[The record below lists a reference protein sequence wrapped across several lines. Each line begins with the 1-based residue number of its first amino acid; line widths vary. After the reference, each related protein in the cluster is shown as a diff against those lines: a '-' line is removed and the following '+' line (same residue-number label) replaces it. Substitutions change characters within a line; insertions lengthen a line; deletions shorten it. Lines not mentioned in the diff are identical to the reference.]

1 MTITSPANEPLLS
14 VEGLSV
20 HLGGRDVLHDV
31 GFTIAKGDSLA
42 LVGESGSG
50 KTVTAR
56 VVTGLISRIGG
67 VVTAG
72 KVTYGGQELVQD
84 DPAVWSQVRGRRIAL
99 VPQASL
105 SSLDPVM
112 RIGKQIAETVSHLD
126 PGADTRTRSLELLDQ
141 VQMPRPE
148 EILRSFPHELSGG
161 MRQRI
166 MIALAL
172 AGRPEFIVAD
182 EPTTALDVTVQAGI
196 LKLLSSL
203 REQTGLTLLMIA
215 HDLAVVKL
223 VSENVAVMRGGRLI
237 EVGPTRTVLTV
248 PKHAYTQALLAARPE
263 TSEPG
268 SPLAILDRETGE
280 LRSPEQPA
288 QVELK
293 AERIMALKDVSVTYR
308 HATAPAVAPVSLD
321 IHSGDSIGIVG
332 ESGSGKTTLGRVI
345 VGALAPTAGEVL
357 VHGKTWKQIRGKNP
371 LRRDVQMI
379 FQDPY
384 GSLTPW
390 RTPRH
395 AVAEVLRRWNDIS
408 PRAALTRAGQLLDEV
423 GLPVSVMDRH
433 PARLSGGQ
441 CQRVGIARALAS
453 EPRLIVA
460 DEPTS
465 SLDISAQAQILNLL
479 MRLRATHGL
488 SLVIISHD
496 LSVIR
501 HMTDT
506 AIVMKNG
513 IVVEHGPS
521 EKLFTAPEHE
531 YTRQLVD
538 ATPSLTERISLP
550 ALVKGSAA

>member
-1 MTITSPANEPLLS
+1 
-14 VEGLSV
+14 
-20 HLGGRDVLHDV
+20 
-31 GFTIAKGDSLA
+31 
-42 LVGESGSG
+42 
-50 KTVTAR
+50 
-56 VVTGLISRIGG
+56 
-67 VVTAG
+67 
-72 KVTYGGQELVQD
+72 
-84 DPAVWSQVRGRRIAL
+84 VWSEVRGRRIAL

-112 RIGKQIAETVSHLD
+112 RIGKQIAETINHLD
-126 PGADTRTRSLELLDQ
+126 PGVDIRTRSLELLDH

-148 EILRSFPHELSGG
+148 QILRSYPHELSGG

-203 REQTGLTLLMIA
+203 REETGLTLLMIA

-223 VSENVAVMRGGRLI
+223 VSENVAVMRAGRLI
-237 EVGPTRTVLTV
+237 ETGPTRTVLTV

-263 TSEPG
+263 TSAPG

-280 LRSPEQPA
+280 LRAPEQPA
-288 QVELK
+288 QIEHT
-293 AERIMALKDVSVTYR
+293 AERIMELKDVSVTYR
-308 HATAPAVAPVSLD
+308 HAKAPAVAPVSLD
-321 IHSGDSIGIVG
+321 IHRGASIGIVG

-357 VHGKTWKQIRGKNP
+357 VHGKTWKEIRGKNP

-395 AVAEVLRRWNDIS
+395 AVAEVLRRWNDDMS
-408 PRAALTRAGQLLDEV
+408 RNDSLARAGQLLDEV
-423 GLPVSVMDRH
+423 GLPAGVMDRY

-465 SLDISAQAQILNLL
+465 SLDISAQAQILNLM

-501 HMTDT
+501 HMTDS

-513 IVVEHGPS
+513 IVVEEGAS

-531 YTRQLVD
+531 YTRQLVA
-538 ATPSLTERISLP
+538 ATPSLTERITLN
-550 ALVKGSAA
+550 ALVEESHT

>member
-1 MTITSPANEPLLS
+1 MTTSTTPLLT
-14 VEGLSV
+14 VEGLNV

-56 VVTGLISRIGG
+56 VVTGLIDRIN
-67 VVTAG
+67 G
-72 KVTYGGQELVQD
+72 KVTGGSVKFDGQELVNAG
-84 DPAVWSQVRGRRIAL
+84 PGTWTALRGKRIAL

-112 RIGKQIAETVSHLD
+112 RIGKQLAETIAVLD
-126 PGADTRTRSLELLDQ
+126 PGADTGARALELLDQ

-148 EILRSFPHELSGG
+148 QILRAFPHELSGG
-161 MRQRI
+161 MRQRV

-172 AGRPEFIVAD
+172 AGRPELVVAD

-196 LKLLSSL
+196 LKLLGDL
-203 REQTGLTLLMIA
+203 RKETGMTLLMIA
-215 HDLAVVKL
+215 HDLAVVKM
-223 VSENVAVMRGGRLI
+223 VSENVAVMRAGRLI
-237 EVGPTRTVLTV
+237 EAGPTKTVLTV
-248 PKHAYTQALLAARPE
+248 PVHAYTQALLAARPE
-263 TSEPG
+263 TSTPG
-268 SPLAILDRETGE
+268 SPLSILDRETGE
-280 LRSPEQPA
+280 LRSPTA
-288 QVELK
+288 T
-293 AERIMALKDVSVTYR
+293 ERVATEGKRIVQLDNVSVTYR
-308 HATAPAVAPVSLD
+308 HAAAPAVAPMSLD
-321 IHSGDSIGIVG
+321 IHEGASIGIVG

-345 VGALAPTAGEVL
+345 VGALAPSTGEVL
-357 VHGKTWKQIRGKNP
+357 VHGKTWKQIRGRNP

-395 AVAEVLRRWNDIS
+395 AVAEVLRRWTDIS
-408 PRAALTRAGQLLDEV
+408 APDALDRAGQLLEEV
-423 GLPVSVMDRH
+423 GLPTGVFDKY
-433 PARLSGGQ
+433 PAKLSGGQ

-479 MRLRATHGL
+479 MSLRASHGL
-488 SLVIISHD
+488 SLVIVSHD

-501 HMTDT
+501 HMTDE
-506 AIVMKNG
+506 ALVMRHG
-513 IVVEHGPS
+513 VIVEHGAS
-521 EKLFTAPEHE
+521 TKLFSDPDHE

-538 ATPSLTERISLP
+538 ATPTL
-550 ALVKGSAA
+550 A